1 MSSSRWKFKKHFRG
15 TPYGREWL
23 EREMMLLSAV
33 KSHPINQCK
42 VSDNLSKYHMRQAGT
57 EDDIR
62 EVQGVFFLPSQMSWQ
77 ETDFSQS
84 QEKSAKK
91 YVSVDS
97 STLQLLN
104 SDRAVAA
111 GTLKALSPIPLELK
125 AQHLIILITRITE
138 LGWRWGSTGKA
149 RLQCGTS
156 TLNLNS

>member
-1 MSSSRWKFKKHFRG
+1 MTSG
-15 TPYGREWL
+15 
-23 EREMMLLSAV
+23 
-33 KSHPINQCK
+33 
-42 VSDNLSKYHMRQAGT
+42 KYR
-57 EDDIR
+57 
-62 EVQGVFFLPSQMSWQ
+62 VFFFLPSQMSWQ

>member
-62 EVQGVFFLPSQMSWQ
+62 EVQGVFFFAFPDVLAGDRLFPISGKISQEICLSWQ
-77 ETDFSQS
+77 L
-84 QEKSAKK
+84 
-91 YVSVDS
+91 Y
-97 STLQLLN
+97 
-104 SDRAVAA
+104 
-111 GTLKALSPIPLELK
+111 
-125 AQHLIILITRITE
+125 ITTVE
-138 LGWRWGSTGKA
+138 QW
-149 RLQCGTS
+149 
-156 TLNLNS
+156 